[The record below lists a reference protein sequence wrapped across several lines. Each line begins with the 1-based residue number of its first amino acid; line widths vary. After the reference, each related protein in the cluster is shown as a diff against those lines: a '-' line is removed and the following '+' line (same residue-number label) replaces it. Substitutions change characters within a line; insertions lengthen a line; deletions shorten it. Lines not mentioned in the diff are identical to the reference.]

1 MDALRGSAS
10 MAAGLAADARSLE
23 GLKQRARD
31 DQAGAT
37 RQAARQMEA
46 YFAQMLIGQMRKT
59 SMAGDGPIA
68 KALSGSSN
76 ELFRNMLDQQLA
88 QNVAGIGPNGQ
99 LTERG
104 GLGIASVLEQQLM
117 KHTMPA
123 QSLANTGLPLS
134 MSTLALARADGDVPP
149 SKGPVRAGL
158 DMAGILAPQRR
169 IQNGRFD
176 AQVATAET
184 GSAEA
189 IRASFVGKFLPAARH
204 AEAKTGIPA
213 VFMLGQAALESG
225 WGRREILDAQGQT
238 SHNLF
243 GIKATGWSGKV
254 VHSLTTE
261 YENGVARRVREP
273 FRAYDSYEQ
282 AFEDYARLL
291 SSHPRYGKVVKAA
304 TIDQFADGLQ
314 QAGYATDP
322 AYANKLRQVIRSALD
337 VMF

>member
-1 MDALRGSAS
+1 MDAMRGSAS
-10 MAAGLAADARSLE
+10 IQAGLAADARSLE
-23 GLKQRARD
+23 GLKQRARE
-31 DQAGAT
+31 DQSAAA

-59 SMAGDGPIA
+59 SMAGEGPIA

-76 ELFRNMLDQQLA
+76 DLFRNMLDQQLA
-88 QNVAGIGPNGQ
+88 QNIAGIGPNGQ
-99 LTERG
+99 VSGQG
-104 GLGIASVLEQQLM
+104 GLGIASMLEQQLT
-117 KHTMPA
+117 KKTVPA
-123 QSLANTGLPLS
+123 QSLATSGSPLS
-134 MSTLALARADGDVPP
+134 MSTLALARADDDGQRPGV
-149 SKGPVRAGL
+149 PVRAGQDVVGML
-158 DMAGILAPQRR
+158 GTQRR
-169 IQNGRFD
+169 IQNGKF
-176 AQVATAET
+176 ASQVASFET

-189 IRASFVGKFLPAARH
+189 IRAEFVGKFLPAARH

-213 VFMLGQAALESG
+213 AFMLGQAALESG
-225 WGRREILDAQGQT
+225 WGRREILDATGQT

-254 VHSLTTE
+254 VHAVTTE
-261 YENGVARRVREP
+261 YENGVAQRVREP
-273 FRAYDSYEQ
+273 FRAYDSYEH

-291 SSHPRYGKVVKAA
+291 SSSPRYGKVAKAA
-304 TIDQFADGLQ
+304 TVDQFADGLQ